1 MEKARYQFL
10 IINYYIVRKMRIY
23 PLPHFQ
29 YYLPPRFFILSTDCF
44 KFLLRRL
51 QYPEEMKNKG
61 YAFFFFRGG
70 GLSKVHLRHY
80 WEKKSVYVV
89 VHFVCKVTFIFL
101 LFLGQVC

>member
-1 MEKARYQFL
+1 
-10 IINYYIVRKMRIY
+10 MRIY

-29 YYLPPRFFILSTDCF
+29 YYLPPKFFILSTDCF
-44 KFLLRRL
+44 KFLLGRL

-61 YAFFFFRGG
+61 YAIFFWGGGVG

-89 VHFVCKVTFIFL
+89 VHFVYKVTFIFL
-101 LFLGQVC
+101 LFFGTGMVTYANEVETNEKM